1 MFCPIFYGHYCII
14 CFRFAQRNSKIYEF
28 TLCSEVPA
36 DPWHSGRERWGATL
50 TGHCTPHVVS
60 VRQIPKP
67 FSRKVMIFFKI
78 VGQTGLFYNNLKW
91 KLDNTSELVWGVR
104 ALNTPSELWARAYP
118 GSPPNGWLLT
128 GLWSPKWY
136 SCTQWAQDHSTQRHL
151 ANILQDFCKSGIR
164 LGSSMKQF
172 VNFSFQT
179 KWIVQPTGK

>member
-1 MFCPIFYGHYCII
+1 M
-14 CFRFAQRNSKIYEF
+14 
-28 TLCSEVPA
+28 
-36 DPWHSGRERWGATL
+36 
-50 TGHCTPHVVS
+50 
-60 VRQIPKP
+60 
-67 FSRKVMIFFKI
+67 
-78 VGQTGLFYNNLKW
+78 
-91 KLDNTSELVWGVR
+91 R

-151 ANILQDFCKSGIR
+151 ANILQDFCKSGFR

-179 KWIVQPTGK
+179 KWIVQQESNCIIVMMLCFRLLATYLSKSTIQNWWSIAMYCCVFKVYNFDRVSLRRRWCVSDKAENDGSYLYYVVSVSISKSSTVLSQMLK